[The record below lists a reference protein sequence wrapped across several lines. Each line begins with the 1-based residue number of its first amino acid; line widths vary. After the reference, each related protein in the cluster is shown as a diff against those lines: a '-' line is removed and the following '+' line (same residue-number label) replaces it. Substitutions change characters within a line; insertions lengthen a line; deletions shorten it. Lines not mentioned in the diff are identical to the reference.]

1 MLGENRHICQS
12 VRHRPVRRAGHPFID
27 QNDRS
32 VRLVNPRYARL
43 AIGQRGRPQNVPP
56 EIECEHTVAGR
67 LIQNGLRK
75 HRTRENHIGSQGMLR
90 IAQRIPERPQR
101 TIPPLSRIQTDPMES
116 CRGNQN
122 RRVAR
127 DHLIPPVSMK
137 LQFPRP
143 QLLSR
148 SQIDSLELL
157 RPDFIVPQSDAGIAQ
172 IIQSVTVLGQQFAA
186 RRIETPVSEAVGLDQ
201 NVSAKPHGVLVC
213 ASPGIPNVLRPAN
226 FPRTHIPPD
235 QFAERLDILAH
246 RRQLAQLT
254 DRPIALGTGVETGN
268 RIPRSKTVPHGRKT
282 LAGHGVAAGDDRID
296 AHAQRARVPS
306 RHGRA

>member
-1 MLGENRHICQS
+1 
-12 VRHRPVRRAGHPFID
+12 
-27 QNDRS
+27 
-32 VRLVNPRYARL
+32 
-43 AIGQRGRPQNVPP
+43 
-56 EIECEHTVAGR
+56 
-67 LIQNGLRK
+67 
-75 HRTRENHIGSQGMLR
+75 
-90 IAQRIPERPQR
+90 
-101 TIPPLSRIQTDPMES
+101 MES

-172 IIQSVTVLGQQFAA
+172 IIQSVTVLGQQLTG
-186 RRIETPVSEAVGLDQ
+186 RRIKAPVSDTVGLYQ
-201 NVSAKPHGVLVC
+201 NISAKIHGIE
-213 ASPGIPNVLRPAN
+213 PGDYSRISDILRPAN
-226 FPRTHIPPD
+226 RTRTHLPPD
-235 QFAERLDILAH
+235 QFSVRLDILAA
-246 RRQLAQLT
+246 RRQSAQLA
-254 DRPIALGTGVETGN
+254 DRPITVRADVETGN
-268 RIPRSKTVPHGRKT
+268 HIRGVETIPHGPKGS
-282 LAGHGVAAGDDRID
+282 AGHGVAAGDDRID